1 MTQTPFINVT
11 GAGKTVRFEPAFPL
25 DMVTGAPYNP
35 RRLSETAFVRL
46 QASLRKWGVVKPVI
60 VNGDGTLVAG
70 HQRTKALKAIGA
82 TTVAAVVLPDKV
94 RMADEIQFN
103 LLHNRVETEASIVQV
118 PPGDVGQWGFVDYD
132 QIQVLDRAAASFR
145 KAISKLVGQHGP
157 WGSVVCDD
165 QGRVVLNAEYAVVAA
180 DHRLP
185 LLIYTIAAQ
194 DAHQLYTDLT
204 GEYGVYDWTNID
216 APVYN
221 QHVVQPLR
229 LREKKSGKKT
239 GQKVHMKSTTWE
251 KHVLPWLTEAH
262 RVVDFGSGYG
272 DYAKMLRGKGF
283 DVHDYEPFRCIEG
296 SYAIDIRQVVSDVQ
310 AIGRKVTKDGL
321 FDVVVLDS
329 VINATTTLEYQEAV
343 LVMCSAMMRKDG
355 VLALGT
361 RSLHAELKQES
372 AGRTSSMSVGV
383 SFLDENNVELN
394 FHKGKWQT
402 LRFHTPQTLTAVLEE
417 FFDDIVIKNPTQGN
431 MHALCRLPKP
441 LDPERIRAAAEIE
454 LDMPYPP
461 QTDGGDNY
469 RHGRHKRTVQ
479 QLLDAYRKDRGL

>member
-1 MTQTPFINVT
+1 MSQSDPIAVE
-11 GAGKTVRFEPAFPL
+11 GAGKTVLFEPNFPL
-25 DMVTGAPYNP
+25 DKVTGAPYNP
-35 RRLSETAFVRL
+35 RRLSEDSFIRL
-46 QASLRKWGVVKPVI
+46 QASLKKWGVVKPVI

-82 TTVAAVVLPDKV
+82 THVAAMVMPTKV
-94 RMADEIQFN
+94 RMQDEIQFN
-103 LLHNRVETEASIVQV
+103 LLHNRVETEASMVQV
-118 PPGDVGQWGFVDYD
+118 PPGDIGEWSFVDHKD
-132 QIQVLDRAAASFR
+132 IVVNQREAASFR
-145 KAISKLVGQHGP
+145 KAIAKLVGQHGP

-180 DHRLP
+180 DQRFP
-185 LLIYTIAAQ
+185 LLVYTIGTA
-194 DAHQLYTDLT
+194 DAHDLYTDLT

-229 LREKKSGKKT
+229 LREKKSGTKT

-251 KHVLPWLTEAH
+251 KHVLPWLTDSH
-262 RVVDFGSGYG
+262 RVMDFGSGYG

-283 DVHDYEPFRCIEG
+283 DVHDYEPFRCVDG
-296 SYAIDIRQVVSDVQ
+296 SYAIDIKTVVSDVQ
-310 AIGRKVTKDGL
+310 KFGRKVEKDGL

-329 VINATTTLEYQEAV
+329 VINATTSLEYQEAV
-343 LVMCSAMMRKDG
+343 LTMCSAMMRKDG

-361 RSLHAELKQES
+361 RTLHAELKQEA

-402 LRFHTPQTLTAVLEE
+402 LRFHTAETLTVVLEQ

-431 MHALCRLPKP
+431 MHAICRLPKP
-441 LDPERIRAAAEIE
+441 LDPERVEWAANIE
-454 LDMPYPP
+454 LNMPYP
-461 QTDGGDNY
+461 NEF
-469 RHGRHKRTVQ
+469 RHNRHERAVS
-479 QLLDAYRKDRGL
+479 QLVAAYRKDRGL